1 MNNNHSDSIYYTDKV
16 QISRHADNIN
26 NLSDNSV
33 GVAEHP
39 DLIETIDKEI
49 EKICEAHDK
58 LEVLETYFKIE
69 TDQSQKYI

>member
-1 MNNNHSDSIYYTDKV
+1 MKKHHRDALYYTYKA
-16 QISRHADNIN
+16 QIARHEANIN

-33 GVAEHP
+33 GVAKHP